1 MTPQKC
7 IAMVQGQ
14 RYAGV
19 IFDTC
24 YGSQSLNATSF
35 VPGDSCSIPC
45 PGDARQI
52 CGGNA
57 AAFKPKRLRMRHHS
71 RALILQRDAP
81 ANILLTI
88 FQLVVLPATTVVE
101 SGTTIVVPPTTM
113 AGPAVIIPVPGVTA
127 VAPPADRITRD
138 ASTAVVIAP
147 PADRIIQDAS
157 TAVVGPGGTVT
168 TTNGQPPSAPGAVSI
183 PNPVSPNSA
192 ITSVVTTVIYM
203 IVDPTR
209 PTALVPVELCT
220 TLYFEDCRCPTQV
233 IPTLPMATYVAD
245 CNKCGVKGQ
254 SKVTITAP
262 SDLGP
267 YHSPSGNR
275 LEGSLYSPLKVRIPL
290 GQILPQLLST
300 F

>member
-24 YGSQSLNATSF
+24 YGSQSLDATAF
-35 VPGDSCSIPC
+35 ILGDSCSIPC

-57 AAFKPKRLRMRHHS
+57 ALNSNRLRMRHNS
-71 RALILQRDAP
+71 RALVLQRDAST
-81 ANILLTI
+81 NILLTI
-88 FQLVVLPATTVVE
+88 FQLIVLPGTTVVE
-101 SGTTIVVPPTTM
+101 SGATIVVQPTTI
-113 AGPAVIIPVPGVTA
+113 ADPAIKIPTP
-127 VAPPADRITRD
+127 
-138 ASTAVVIAP
+138 SLTAVVPPVASLPGLPAGTNVQNAP
-147 PADRIIQDAS
+147 A
-157 TAVVGPGGTVT
+157 AVIGPGGTVN
-168 TTNGQPPSAPGAVSI
+168 TTNGQPTSALRPALIPSPL
-183 PNPVSPNSA
+183 SPNSA
-192 ITSVVTTVIYM
+192 ITSVVTTVTYM
-203 IVDPTR
+203 IVDPTK

-220 TLYFEDCRCPTQV
+220 TLYFEDCQCPTQV

-245 CNKCGVKGQ
+245 CDKCGVNGQ

-262 SDLGP
+262 SVEP

-275 LEGSLYSPLKVRIPL
+275 
-290 GQILPQLLST
+290 
-300 F
+300 